1 MKNAMRITALSL
13 LVVATLA
20 GCFKGKVDLTLN
32 EDNTI
37 DGTMLIAIQSGVGE
51 SLGMSDDDL
60 LGQLTTD
67 TSDQFD
73 GATTEDYSQ
82 DGYIGKVTTFTS
94 QPLDAFSGTSDGSD
108 IAITREGDLF
118 IVDGTWDTQS
128 ADTQGVDLAT
138 LGAEF
143 TFSVT
148 FPGGVTESNG
158 TVSGNTV
165 TWNLLDPPDTIHA
178 KGKATEGGLPWLLII
193 LAIVAIAVIAA
204 VVTTLLV
211 VRKRRRGAE
220 AAATEAP
227 TEVSA
232 PVDFGAPVDLGAPV
246 EFSAPDVA
254 TEPPAPPA
262 PPVAPEDPAAK

>member
-1 MKNAMRITALSL
+1 MKNALRITALSL

-37 DGTMLIAIQSGVGE
+37 DGTMLIAVQSGVGD
-51 SLGMSDDDL
+51 SLGMSDDEL
-60 LGQLTTD
+60 LGQLTSD
-67 TSDQFD
+67 SSDQFE
-73 GATTEDYSQ
+73 GATTEDYNQ
-82 DGYIGKVTTFTS
+82 DGYIGKVTTFTN
-94 QPLDAFSGTSDGSD
+94 QPLDAFSSSGDGSD

-118 IVDGTWDTQS
+118 IVDGTWNTDD
-128 ADTQGVDLAT
+128 ANTQGVDLAT

-178 KGKATEGGLPWLLII
+178 EGKAKGRQLPRVVGHRGCRRDRGDRRSDHH
-193 LAIVAIAVIAA
+193 VAHPSKAWPQ
-204 VVTTLLV
+204 
-211 VRKRRRGAE
+211 G
-220 AAATEAP
+220 
-227 TEVSA
+227 
-232 PVDFGAPVDLGAPV
+232 
-246 EFSAPDVA
+246 
-254 TEPPAPPA
+254 
-262 PPVAPEDPAAK
+262 